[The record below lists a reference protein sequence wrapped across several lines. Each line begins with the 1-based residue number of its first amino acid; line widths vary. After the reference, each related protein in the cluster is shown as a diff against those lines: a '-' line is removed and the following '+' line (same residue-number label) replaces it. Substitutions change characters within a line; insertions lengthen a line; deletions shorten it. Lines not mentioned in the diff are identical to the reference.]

1 MRCDRVARA
10 LPAVADDPDALGESE
25 RRHVEG
31 CLHCQAEVARYRRLR
46 RSMAQL
52 RPEGED
58 AGLGA
63 SEDLTEA
70 LRSLDARLERWD
82 RRRRSR
88 QRVLLVGTGIAVMVG
103 AAVGVA
109 VAVRSGR
116 LGRRAT
122 GAGSLAGDGAV

>member
-1 MRCDRVARA
+1 
-10 LPAVADDPDALGESE
+10 
-25 RRHVEG
+25 
-31 CLHCQAEVARYRRLR
+31 
-46 RSMAQL
+46 MAQL